1 MILLLDES
9 NRAIAEKYL
18 VKPNPFACRIF
29 SQLLAYGTGERFLE
43 HWVQL
48 EDNKPRAVISRM
60 DGNITIF
67 CENVNDELLE
77 FIEAVGYNTV
87 FADKELFP
95 QYWSGEV
102 LMKFVRKPETEISD
116 NIDFT
121 PTIREIYSVLER
133 CRGEGF
139 EIPDF
144 DSFYPDMSHR
154 VRHNLSRI
162 LAYRLD
168 GQAIACCMT
177 SAETN
182 NCAIISG
189 VACLPEYR
197 GKGYASRLIAK
208 IAESLGKRD
217 IFVFCR
223 EELVGFY
230 SRLGFSSIDIRGYN
244 LND

>member
-1 MILLLDES
+1 MILLVDES

-18 VKPNPFACRIF
+18 VKPNPFACRIL
-29 SQLLAYGTGERFLE
+29 SQLLAYGTCERFLE

-48 EDNKPRAVISRM
+48 EDNEPRAVISRI
-60 DGNITIF
+60 DRNITIF
-67 CENVNDELLE
+67 CESADDELLE

-116 NIDFT
+116 NIDFN

-154 VRHNLSRI
+154 VRHNLSRV

-177 SAETN
+177 SAETG

-189 VACLPEYR
+189 VACLSEYR
-197 GKGYASRLIAK
+197 GKGYASKLVAK
-208 IAESLGKRD
+208 IVEALGDRD

-230 SRLGFSSIDIRGYN
+230 IRVGFIVE
-244 LND
+244 

>member
-9 NRAIAEKYL
+9 NRAIAEEYL
-18 VKPNPFACRIF
+18 DKSNPFACRIF

-116 NIDFT
+116 NIDFN

-133 CRGEGF
+133 CRGEDF

-177 SAETN
+177 SAETG

-189 VACLPEYR
+189 VACLSEYR
-197 GKGYASRLIAK
+197 GKGYASKLVAK
-208 IAESLGKRD
+208 IAEALSDRD

-230 SRLGFSSIDIRGYN
+230 SGLGFSSIDIRGYN

>member
-1 MILLLDES
+1 MILLVDES
-9 NRAIAEKYL
+9 NRSIAEKYL
-18 VKPNPFACRIF
+18 AKPNPFACRIL

-77 FIEAVGYNTV
+77 FIEAVGYNTIL
-87 FADKELFP
+87 ADKELFP

-116 NIDFT
+116 NIDFN

-154 VRHNLSRI
+154 VRHNLSRV
-162 LAYRLD
+162 LVYRLE

-177 SAETN
+177 SAETG

-189 VACLPEYR
+189 VACLSEYR
-197 GKGYASRLIAK
+197 GKGYASRLVAK
-208 IAESLGKRD
+208 IAETLGDRD

-230 SRLGFSSIDIRGYN
+230 SRLGFSNIDIRGII
-244 LND
+244 

>member
-1 MILLLDES
+1 MILLVDEG

-18 VKPNPFACRIF
+18 YKPNPFACRIL

-48 EDNKPRAVISRM
+48 EDNEPRAVISRM

-67 CENVNDELLE
+67 CENADDELLE

-87 FADKELFP
+87 LADKKLFP
-95 QYWSGEV
+95 QYWGGEV
-102 LMKFVRKPETEISD
+102 LMKFVGQTNIKLSD
-116 NIDFT
+116 NIDLN
-121 PTIREIYSVLER
+121 PSIREVYSVLER
-133 CRGEGF
+133 CREENF
-139 EIPDF
+139 EVPNF
-144 DSFYPDMSHR
+144 DSFYPDISHR

-162 LAYRLD
+162 LAYRLE
-168 GQAIACCMT
+168 GKIIACCMT

-182 NCAIISG
+182 SCAIISG

-197 GKGYASRLIAK
+197 GRGYASELIAK
-208 IAESLGKRD
+208 IVKDLDNRE

-223 EELVGFY
+223 GELVGFY
-230 SRLGFSSIDIRGYN
+230 NRLGFVTSFSS
-244 LND
+244 

>member
-9 NRAIAEKYL
+9 NRAIAEEYL
-18 VKPNPFACRIF
+18 DKSNPFACRIF

-87 FADKELFP
+87 FADKEFFP

-116 NIDFT
+116 NIDFN

-197 GKGYASRLIAK
+197 GKGYASKLVAK
-208 IAESLGKRD
+208 IAESLGNRD

>member
-1 MILLLDES
+1 MILLVDES
-9 NRAIAEKYL
+9 NRSIAEKYL
-18 VKPNPFACRIF
+18 DKPNPFACRIF

-48 EDNKPRAVISRM
+48 EDNEPRAVISRI

-102 LMKFVRKPETEISD
+102 LMKFVRKPEAEISD
-116 NIDFT
+116 NIDFN

-139 EIPDF
+139 GVPDF

-177 SAETN
+177 SAETG

-189 VACLPEYR
+189 VACLSEYR
-197 GKGYASRLIAK
+197 GKGYASKLVAK
-208 IAESLGKRD
+208 IVEYLGDRD

-223 EELVGFY
+223 KELVGFY

>member
-1 MILLLDES
+1 
-9 NRAIAEKYL
+9 
-18 VKPNPFACRIF
+18 
-29 SQLLAYGTGERFLE
+29 
-43 HWVQL
+43 
-48 EDNKPRAVISRM
+48 M

-116 NIDFT
+116 NIDFN

-154 VRHNLSRI
+154 VRHNLSRV
-162 LAYRLD
+162 LAYRLE

-177 SAETN
+177 SAETD

-189 VACLPEYR
+189 VACLPECR
-197 GKGYASRLIAK
+197 GKGYASKLVAK
-208 IAESLGKRD
+208 ISETLGDTD

-230 SRLGFSSIDIRGYN
+230 SRLGFSNIDIRGII
-244 LND
+244 

>member
-1 MILLLDES
+1 MILLVDEG

-18 VKPNPFACRIF
+18 YKPNPFACRIL

-48 EDNKPRAVISRM
+48 EDNEPRAVISRM

-67 CENVNDELLE
+67 CENADDELLE

-87 FADKELFP
+87 LADKKLFP

-102 LMKFVRKPETEISD
+102 LMKFVGQTNIKLSD
-116 NIDFT
+116 NIDLN
-121 PTIREIYSVLER
+121 PSIREVYSVLER
-133 CRGEGF
+133 CREENF
-139 EIPDF
+139 EVPNF
-144 DSFYPDMSHR
+144 DSFYPDISHR

-162 LAYRLD
+162 LAYRLE
-168 GQAIACCMT
+168 GKIIACCMT

-182 NCAIISG
+182 SCAIISG

-197 GKGYASRLIAK
+197 GRGYAGELIAK
-208 IAESLGKRD
+208 IVKYLDNRE

-230 SRLGFSSIDIRGYN
+230 NRLGFVTSFSS
-244 LND
+244 

>member
-18 VKPNPFACRIF
+18 DKPNPFACRIF

-48 EDNKPRAVISRM
+48 EDNEPRAVISRI

-67 CENVNDELLE
+67 CESADDELLE

-116 NIDFT
+116 NIDFN

-133 CRGEGF
+133 CQGEGF
-139 EIPDF
+139 EVPNF
-144 DSFYPDMSHR
+144 DNFYPDMSHR

-177 SAETN
+177 SAETG

-189 VACLPEYR
+189 VACLSEYR
-197 GKGYASRLIAK
+197 GKGYASKLVAK
-208 IAESLGKRD
+208 IAEALGKRD

-230 SRLGFSSIDIRGYN
+230 SRLGFSSIDIR
-244 LND
+244 LSLIHI

>member
-1 MILLLDES
+1 MILLVDES
-9 NRAIAEKYL
+9 NRAITEKYL
-18 VKPNPFACRIF
+18 DNPNPFACRIF

-48 EDNKPRAVISRM
+48 EDNEPRAVISRM

-67 CENVNDELLE
+67 CESADDELLE

-87 FADKELFP
+87 LADKELFP
-95 QYWSGEV
+95 QYWSGEI
-102 LMKFVRKPETEISD
+102 LMKFVGKPETEIFD

-121 PTIREIYSVLER
+121 PTIREIYFILEK
-133 CRGEGF
+133 CQGEGF
-139 EIPDF
+139 EVPDF

-154 VRHNLSRI
+154 IRHNLSRV

-168 GQAIACCMT
+168 GQAIACCIT

-223 EELVGFY
+223 EELIGFY
-230 SRLGFSSIDIRGYN
+230 SRLGFSNIDIRGHN

>member
-18 VKPNPFACRIF
+18 DKPNPFACRIH

-43 HWVQL
+43 HWIQL
-48 EDNKPRAVISRM
+48 EDNEPRAVISRM

-67 CENVNDELLE
+67 CESVNDEILE
-77 FIEAVGYNTV
+77 FIEAVGYNTIL
-87 FADKELFP
+87 ADKELFP

-102 LMKFVRKPETEISD
+102 LMRFVGKSETENSD
-116 NIDFT
+116 NIDFN
-121 PTIREIYSVLER
+121 PTIREIYSILER

-139 EIPDF
+139 EVPDF
-144 DSFYPDMSHR
+144 DSFYPDISHR

-162 LAYRLD
+162 LAYRLE
-168 GQAIACCMT
+168 GKIIACCMT

-182 NCAIISG
+182 SCAIISG

-197 GKGYASRLIAK
+197 GRGYASELIAK
-208 IAESLGKRD
+208 IVKDLDNRE

-230 SRLGFSSIDIRGYN
+230 NRLGFVTSFSS
-244 LND
+244 

>member
-1 MILLLDES
+1 MILLVDES
-9 NRAIAEKYL
+9 NRSIAEKYL
-18 VKPNPFACRIF
+18 AKPNPFACRIL

-102 LMKFVRKPETEISD
+102 LMKFVGKSETEISD
-116 NIDFT
+116 NIDFN

-154 VRHNLSRI
+154 VRHNLSRV
-162 LAYRLD
+162 LAYRLE

-177 SAETN
+177 SAETD

-197 GKGYASRLIAK
+197 GKGYASKLVAK
-208 IAESLGKRD
+208 IAETLGDRD

-230 SRLGFSSIDIRGYN
+230 SRLGFSNIDIRGII
-244 LND
+244 

>member
-1 MILLLDES
+1 MILLVDES
-9 NRAIAEKYL
+9 NRVIAEKYL
-18 VKPNPFACRIF
+18 DKPNPFACRIF

-67 CENVNDELLE
+67 CESANDELLE

-87 FADKELFP
+87 LADKKLFP

-102 LMKFVRKPETEISD
+102 LMKLVGKSKTEASD
-116 NIDFT
+116 NIEFN

-139 EIPDF
+139 EVPDF

-154 VRHNLSRI
+154 VRHNLSRV

-177 SAETN
+177 SAETD

-189 VACLPEYR
+189 AACLPEYR
-197 GKGYASRLIAK
+197 GRGYASELVAK
-208 IAESLGKRD
+208 IVEALGNKD
-217 IFVFCR
+217 VFVFCR

-230 SRLGFSSIDIRGYN
+230 NRLGFIVE
-244 LND
+244 

>member
-18 VKPNPFACRIF
+18 DKPNPFACRIL

-48 EDNKPRAVISRM
+48 EDNEPRAVISRI

-67 CENVNDELLE
+67 CESVNDELLE
-77 FIEAVGYNTV
+77 FIEAVGYNTIL
-87 FADKELFP
+87 ADKELFP

-102 LMKFVRKPETEISD
+102 LMKFVGKSETEKSD
-116 NIDFT
+116 NIDFS

-133 CRGEGF
+133 CRGEDF
-139 EIPDF
+139 EVPNF

-154 VRHNLSRI
+154 VRHNLSRVF
-162 LAYRLD
+162 AYRLE

-182 NCAIISG
+182 SCAIISG
-189 VACLPEYR
+189 VACLSEYR
-197 GKGYASRLIAK
+197 GRGYASKLVAK
-208 IAESLGKRD
+208 IVKDLDNRE

-230 SRLGFSSIDIRGYN
+230 NRLGFVTSFSS
-244 LND
+244 